1 MRKAILLIGLFFA
14 NCNANAKLFKLH
26 FEEIDYTYDSGWKV
40 AYSMKIYK
48 SGLLIV
54 GEGRWSKT
62 FYSGKISESKLKALD
77 SLLMLAPFKQYDSLY
92 EAENEDQSS
101 YKLVIPNFNNDSVKV
116 FVYGNAALITPHDVA
131 DFFFEV
137 LDLRVAHLDRLAHL
151 HDVALPDDP
160 SHLLK
165 HLRRLGD
172 DKRIDTRIG
181 EHSARGRLHETQ
193 RVGHF
198 ACIGVG

>member
-14 NCNANAKLFKLH
+14 NCNANEKLFKLH

-116 FVYGNAALITPHDVA
+116 FVYGNAAPRLLDSISN
-131 DFFFEV
+131 V
-137 LDLRVAHLDRLAHL
+137 LRSLKENTEL
-151 HDVALPDDP
+151 HTKDTTLVFLSLQNFYPLPV
-160 SHLLK
+160 K
-165 HLRRLGD
+165 
-172 DKRIDTRIG
+172 KT
-181 EHSARGRLHETQ
+181 E
-193 RVGHF
+193 
-198 ACIGVG
+198 